1 VADVYATRLDLEQH
15 GTAVEALEG
24 LDGTK
29 VAAALAAASRVADGY
44 LAKRCTLPLKKDTD
58 GKWPVDLVRAV
69 CQVASYD
76 LLSNRGVGPEADGG
90 LLGER
95 YRDARRWLEG
105 VADGSVVPPW
115 TDSSADGAPGYDGSF
130 VLGPSADGSVETPTS
145 TRGWC

>member
-1 VADVYATRLDLEQH
+1 
-15 GTAVEALEG
+15 
-24 LDGTK
+24 